1 MNPKLSP
8 HQHESSGA
16 GHVHHTQH
24 PYWRRAHRDWRLW
37 IAVAIMLLAMAIYL
51 MTNDL
56 AGYTQTQP
64 QPPLTVQ

>member
-1 MNPKLSP
+1 
-8 HQHESSGA
+8 
-16 GHVHHTQH
+16 
-24 PYWRRAHRDWRLW
+24 
-37 IAVAIMLLAMAIYL
+37 MAIYL